1 MTGSGVTPGTP
12 GVYGPGVEIDVLVR
26 NIQKARDQAM
36 EDHHAFIAQ
45 REQLPDSAD
54 NLAETLRLTISA
66 IAADTVAA
74 NLSRILGEERDRPA
88 RPGDAR

>member
-1 MTGSGVTPGTP
+1 VTPGTR
-12 GVYGPGVEIDVLVR
+12 GVYGPRVEIDVLVR